1 MKTYCKGL
9 DICNRDLI
17 TQSIWECIK
26 GKLHRRDT
34 LELLSS
40 FTKYTPKKFSK
51 MIKETSGKIINPII
65 ELLTTQ
71 IISEISNRELKLK
84 PIWYKSKKDGSSGK
98 IREIGIQDVKQQIY
112 DYIAVNAMKP
122 LLKRI
127 GEYQCSSIKGR
138 GQSYGIRAIKRW
150 LKDKRIR
157 HIGKAD
163 IRKCYESIDKKKLM
177 EFLSYKIKNE
187 PLLWLI
193 ETLINTFKKGL
204 SIGSYLSQFLCN
216 LFLSQLYHYISEGL
230 FRIRKHRDGSYT
242 RVKLIYHT
250 LFYMDDII
258 ILGTNLKD
266 IKIAMKKIIEYIK
279 KLKLSVKKDWR
290 IFSLDNDDKVFIDM
304 MGVRFYRSHCTIR
317 RRVFRRIRRTFSLL
331 DILRRTHQIIPMKLI
346 RRAIAYYGKL
356 LATNSFILMK
366 RYNIQSNICFC
377 KGVISYE
384 SKISNATA

>member
-17 TQSIWECIK
+17 AQSIWECIR

-40 FTKYTPKKFSK
+40 FTIYTPKRLSK
-51 MIKETSGKIINPII
+51 MIKDTSGKVLKPII
-65 ELLTTQ
+65 ELLTNQ
-71 IISEISNRELKLK
+71 IISEISNRKLKLK

-122 LLKRI
+122 MLKRI

-138 GQSYGIRAIKRW
+138 GQSCGIRAIKRW

-163 IRKCYESIDKKKLM
+163 IQKCYESIDKKKLM
-177 EFLSYKIKNE
+177 NFLSCRIKNE
-187 PLLWLI
+187 SLLWLI
-193 ETLINTFKKGL
+193 DTLINTFKKGL

-216 LFLSQLYHYISEGL
+216 LFLSQLYHYISENL
-230 FRIRKHRDGSYT
+230 YRIRKHRDGTCT
-242 RVKLIYHT
+242 RVKLVYHV

-266 IKIAMKKIIEYIK
+266 IKIAMKKILEYTK
-279 KLKLSVKKDWR
+279 SLGLLVKKDWQ
-290 IFSLDNDDKVFIDM
+290 IFSLDNNNKIFIDM
-304 MGVRFYRSHCTIR
+304 MGVKFYRTHCTIR
-317 RRVFRRIRRTFSLL
+317 RRVFRRIRKTFSLL
-331 DILRRTHQIIPMKLI
+331 DRLRRTCQIVPMKLI

-384 SKISNATA
+384 SKISGATA